1 MVGFTFGQL
10 LIGVQPLAAQGDCQL
25 VFNATIKVFDTPA
38 HIYITMNKGGTT
50 QAAEWIYVAGASY
63 TKFGGKWRLQ
73 AKMSDETDW
82 TYYDRPLLEDL
93 LKLKDIIDRKYQRR
107 RASAD
112 DVASID
118 KLISNWGRI

>member
-1 MVGFTFGQL
+1 MPSQ
-10 LIGVQPLAAQGDCQL
+10 
-25 VFNATIKVFDTPA
+25 
-38 HIYITMNKGGTT
+38 HIWTEKDDEGRKREVR
-50 QAAEWIYVAGASY
+50 A

-73 AKMSDETDW
+73 AKTSDETDW

-118 KLISNWGRI
+118 KLIGEQQ

>member
-1 MVGFTFGQL
+1 MPSQHIWTEK
-10 LIGVQPLAAQGDCQL
+10 GDEGRRRE
-25 VFNATIKVFDTPA
+25 VRA
-38 HIYITMNKGGTT
+38 
-50 QAAEWIYVAGASY
+50 

-73 AKMSDETDW
+73 AKTADETDW

-118 KLISNWGRI
+118 KLISEQQ